1 MEPLRLWKTSK
12 VYCHYHS
19 HSSLILYPLVWGLTK
34 DFFTSSTLL
43 FLSLVQSY
51 DENRQLSV
59 VGQVRSMLE
68 DYFFSECVQQVI
80 IYDVRNFDGEIF
92 FDCTIG
98 SAVQKLEVCLCVV
111 CYSWTLVRTF
121 YKRSIR
127 WNTIIHTEHWFGW
140 FIETFEPNICR
151 LQRFTYSGMIMLW
164 KILPVLAVDYS
175 NFLLSSF

>member
-1 MEPLRLWKTSK
+1 MTRRVVTSNRHLRLSVTNPSE
-12 VYCHYHS
+12 VLNIQLTADPS
-19 HSSLILYPLVWGLTK
+19 IGDRLILPLYSDQAFTDRDSRRYYGTTSFMKNVKSVLPLSFSLKFDSLSASLGLTK

-51 DENRQLSV
+51 DENRQLSL

-111 CYSWTLVRTF
+111 CYS
-121 YKRSIR
+121 
-127 WNTIIHTEHWFGW
+127 
-140 FIETFEPNICR
+140 
-151 LQRFTYSGMIMLW
+151 
-164 KILPVLAVDYS
+164 
-175 NFLLSSF
+175 